1 MLRIVVTGGSGSL
14 GKRLANIIKC
24 PTLSVDIQG
33 CGHFNDQ
40 RIIDFGNVDEMTSIL
55 RPTDV
60 LVHVAGLHGIHELR
74 NLATTQQ
81 FWDTN
86 VNSTFNLI
94 ETARK
99 QGVRKVVF
107 LSSESV
113 HKPTSF
119 YGLTKRINETM
130 FDYFSDTHGM
140 SIVSLRCRAF
150 SPPDDPIYQ
159 QSKNPT
165 VEWVKYF
172 MRGGV
177 HIDDVAECVIKAIEF
192 SPDGKHHKLTI
203 DGAYE
208 YTADDIANWTPTT
221 YKKYYSD
228 YEDVI
233 RKFGLD
239 MSQPPKVKGSEAADL
254 LLGYR
259 PKFSLRTA
267 LELLKL
273 PK

>member
-1 MLRIVVTGGSGSL
+1 MLTGGCGSL
-14 GKRLANIIKC
+14 GKRLAKVIKC
-24 PTLSVDIQG
+24 PTVSVDIQS
-33 CGHFNDQ
+33 CSHFSDH
-40 RIIDFGNVDEMTSIL
+40 RITDFGNVDEMTSIL
-55 RPTDV
+55 QPTDV
-60 LVHVAGLHGIHELR
+60 LVHIAGLHGLHELKG
-74 NLATTQQ
+74 LATTQQ
-81 FWDTN
+81 FWNTN

-99 QGVRKVVF
+99 QGVQKVVF

-119 YGLTKRINETM
+119 YGLTKRINETT
-130 FDYFSDTHGM
+130 FDYYSDTHGM

-150 SPPDDPIYQ
+150 SPPDDPLYQ
-159 QSKNPT
+159 RSKEPM

-192 SPDGKHHKLTI
+192 APDGKHHKLTV

-208 YTADDIANWTPTT
+208 YTVDDIANWTPTT
-221 YKKYYSD
+221 YKKYYAD

-239 MSQPPKVKGSEAADL
+239 TYHPPKVKGSEAAIR
-254 LLGYR
+254 LLGYQ
-259 PKFSLRTA
+259 PKFSLRNA
-267 LELLKL
+267 LELLRLAK
-273 PK
+273 